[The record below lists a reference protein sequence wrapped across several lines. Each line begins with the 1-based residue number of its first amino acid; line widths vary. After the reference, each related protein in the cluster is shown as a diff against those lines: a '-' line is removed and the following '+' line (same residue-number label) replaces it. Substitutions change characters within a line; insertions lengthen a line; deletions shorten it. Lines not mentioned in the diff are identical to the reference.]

1 MSTHPSVILAS
12 ASPRRKVLLEQ
23 LGIRFKTLDADIDEQ
38 RLRDEIP
45 EEYVERLAREKAL
58 AGWKLA
64 GSYLPALGA
73 DTIVVL
79 DDDILL
85 KPESRSEAECMLGR
99 LSGRQHHVLSA
110 VALALDAQTIRSVVQ
125 RTEVT
130 FSEIP
135 PAWITAYCAG
145 EEPMDKAGAYGI
157 QGDAARWVSHINGSF
172 SGVMGLPLHETALL
186 LAVIET
192 PG

>member
-1 MSTHPSVILAS
+1 
-12 ASPRRKVLLEQ
+12 VLLEQ
-23 LGIRFKTLDADIDEQ
+23 LGVRFETLDADIDERQ
-38 RLRDEIP
+38 LPNEIP
-45 EEYVERLAREKAL
+45 EKYVERLAREKAL
-58 AGWKLA
+58 TGWKLA
-64 GSYLPALGA
+64 GSHLPALGA
-73 DTIVVL
+73 DTVVVL

-85 KPESRSEAECMLGR
+85 KPASRSDAERMLGR

-135 PAWITAYCAG
+135 RSWITAYCAG

-172 SGVMGLPLHETALL
+172 SGVMGLPLHETARL

-192 PG
+192 SG